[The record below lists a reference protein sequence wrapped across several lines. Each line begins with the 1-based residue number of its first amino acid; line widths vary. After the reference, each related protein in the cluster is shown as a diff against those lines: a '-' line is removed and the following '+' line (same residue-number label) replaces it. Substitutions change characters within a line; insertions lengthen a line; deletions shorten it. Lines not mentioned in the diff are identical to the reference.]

1 MGLSWTRVRFP
12 PAPPN
17 ENNNFD
23 TISIKVFFFI
33 RCKNDIFV
41 LIFALLVGVRVMWL
55 SMKTLRPEYSATPQ
69 QNTKKIVKTVEAKE
83 SKFS

>member
-23 TISIKVFFFI
+23 MLYQSFFSLLGV
-33 RCKNDIFV
+33 KNDIFV

-69 QNTKKIVKTVEAKE
+69 QNTKKIVKTVEVKE
-83 SKFS
+83 NKIS